1 MTSEEIK
8 TMSAEKVAKHL
19 TEYNKWCRRAGKH
32 GETGTKLPYTSY
44 DLIALVDRAVE
55 LLKGMGNDKI
65 HSESVKYALQ
75 WFNEYYESWD
85 ETESDSLEYL
95 QELLPEYKASF
106 ASDEDVNKFRIIK
119 RTIKEEVVYCD

>member
-19 TEYNKWCRRAGKH
+19 AEHNKWCRRAGKY

-55 LLKGMGNDKI
+55 LLKGMGNDK
-65 HSESVKYALQ
+65 
-75 WFNEYYESWD
+75 N
-85 ETESDSLEYL
+85 
-95 QELLPEYKASF
+95 
-106 ASDEDVNKFRIIK
+106 
-119 RTIKEEVVYCD
+119 